1 MKPHLLKA
9 EREKYGWSLV
19 KLATMLGTT
28 ARTVSRW
35 EQGLAIPYPYYREQL
50 CTLYEKT
57 AEELGLIPDDS
68 DWDDRDTVEETISPI
83 SELFGSRTACSGLAD
98 QIANKDGMLSPSFFA
113 DSAIPQI
120 ENLVGRTGF
129 LIQLK
134 ECLLR
139 SSPSTLVA
147 LSGLPGVGKT
157 SLAVAL
163 ATDQQVQ
170 AHFYDGILWTTLG
183 PHPNVLAQL
192 ARWGGVLGIEP
203 TEVEDITSRES
214 WGQALR
220 AVIGHCRMLLI
231 IDDVWSAET
240 ALAFRIGG
248 TQCAHLLTTRM
259 PQVAFAFAQEGAFTV
274 PELTEGDGVSL
285 LTSFAP
291 QLMLEHAQAE
301 ALALV
306 RRVGSL
312 PLALTLM
319 GKYLGSQAF
328 TGQPRRLQAALTQL
342 QDTQQRLHVSMP
354 IPLKQRSPSLPGN
367 MPISLNAAISI
378 SDQQLNPQAHDTLC
392 ALSVFP
398 AKPNTFSEE
407 AALTVSQQPVE
418 MLDTLW
424 DAGLL
429 ESQGPRRYTLPQT
442 IADYARTRLQG
453 SQAPQLLVNY
463 MLEYIQNHEQDYKA
477 LDLEMNNLLAALDAA
492 STLHMRD
499 ALIQGVTALVP
510 FMRIRGLYAQASY
523 YLRLAL
529 RLSTALEDQI
539 GCMTVLRHLAAFACL
554 SQEYSQA
561 EAYSQHGLAL
571 AQDLGQIEA
580 ESDFLIVLGQV
591 AFHRT
596 HYALATTLYE
606 QGLQLSRQLGT
617 HIGISTLLCSLG
629 KDVSCYQDNYC
640 EAESLYQ
647 EGLTIAQR
655 RGDQELIAVTQYGLA
670 QVVAQCGDVK
680 EARYL
685 GEQCLARF
693 ADLGHYQTEEVR
705 GWLHSLDRLEHVQE

>member
-9 EREKYGWSLV
+9 EREKHGWSLV
-19 KLATMLGTT
+19 KLATLLGTS

-50 CTLYEKT
+50 CMLYGKT

-68 DWDDRDTVEETISPI
+68 DWDDSDTVEETTSPI
-83 SELFGSRTACSGLAD
+83 SQD
-98 QIANKDGMLSPSFFA
+98 VMPSPSFFA

-120 ENLVGRTGF
+120 ENLLGRTGF

-134 ECLLR
+134 ERLLQ
-139 SSPSTLVA
+139 SSPSNLMA

-192 ARWGGVLGIEP
+192 TRWGGVLGIEP
-203 TEVEDITSRES
+203 TDVEDTTSREA

-220 AVIGHCRMLLI
+220 AAIGHCQMLLI
-231 IDDVWSAET
+231 IDDAWSAET

-248 TQCAHLLTTRM
+248 TQCVHLLTTRM
-259 PQVAFAFAQEGAFTV
+259 PQVAFAFAQEGVFTV
-274 PELTEGDGVSL
+274 PELTEEAGVSL
-285 LTSFAP
+285 LASFAP
-291 QLMLEHAQAE
+291 QLIEQDPQG

-306 RRVGSL
+306 RKVGGL
-312 PLALTLM
+312 PLALILM

-342 QDTQQRLHVSMP
+342 QDTQQRLRVSMP

-367 MPISLNAAISI
+367 MPISLDASISI
-378 SDQQLNPQAHDTLC
+378 SDRQLSPRAHDTLC

-407 AALTVSQQPVE
+407 AALAVSQQPVE
-418 MLDTLW
+418 VLDALW

-429 ESQGPRRYTLPQT
+429 ESQGPWRYALPQT
-442 IADYARTRLQG
+442 IADYACTRRQG
-453 SQAPQLLVNY
+453 PQAQQLLVNY
-463 MLEYIQNHEQDYKA
+463 MLEYIQKHEQDYKA
-477 LDLEMNNLLAALDAA
+477 LDLEINNLLAALDAA
-492 STLHMRD
+492 NTLHMKD
-499 ALIQGVTALVP
+499 VLVQGTTALVP

-523 YLRLAL
+523 YLQLAL
-529 RLSTALEDQI
+529 RLSTGIEDQI
-539 GCMTVLRHLAAFACL
+539 GCMTVLRHLAAFASL
-554 SQEYSQA
+554 SGEYSQA
-561 EAYSQHGLAL
+561 EAYGQHGLTL

-580 ESDFLIVLGQV
+580 ESDFLTILGQV

-596 HYALATTLYE
+596 HYTLAATFYE
-606 QGLQLSRQLGT
+606 QALQLARQLGT
-617 HIGISTLLCSLG
+617 HTCISTLLCSLG
-629 KDVSCYQDNYC
+629 KDVSCYQDNYR

-670 QVVAQCGDVK
+670 QVVAQRGDVK
-680 EARYL
+680 EARHL

-705 GWLHSLDRLEHVQE
+705 QWLHSLDHYLRGVTE